1 MEYNKRLYESL
12 QQMVD
17 KYDSLNR
24 ELEDPAIPVYKV
36 TEINKQIKRIQ
47 PIKDKFVEFK
57 KLIDDGTN
65 DEKFLDNKGDI
76 EMQEL
81 ARMELDDIKPRVA
94 SLEEELKLLLLP
106 ADPYNEKNI
115 IMEMRPAVGGDES
128 SIFTADL
135 FETYKNYCE
144 RQG

>member
-17 KYDSLNR
+17 KYDSFQK
-24 ELEDPAIPVYKV
+24 ELEDPSIPVYKV
-36 TEINKQIKRIQ
+36 TELNKNIKRIS
-47 PIKDKFVEFK
+47 PIKDKFLIFK
-57 KLIDDGTN
+57 KLIEDGIK
-65 DEKFLDNKGDI
+65 DEKFLDSSGDP

-81 ARMELDDIKPRVA
+81 ARMELEDIKPQV
-94 SLEEELKLLLLP
+94 SQLEEELKVLLLP
-106 ADPYNEKNI
+106 VDPYNDKNI